1 MVGSAEESASVLNK
15 LIGGTTTMTEIM
27 CKAGTP
33 DSTILAV
40 QPGVI
45 AGLFGLVAN
54 ALALLPLSRK
64 FIITAPV
71 I

>member
-1 MVGSAEESASVLNK
+1 
-15 LIGGTTTMTEIM
+15 MTEIM

-54 ALALLPLSRK
+54 ALALLPLSRLLSASLPEYI
-64 FIITAPV
+64 FLVLDMDGGRIAIA
-71 I
+71 

>member
-1 MVGSAEESASVLNK
+1 
-15 LIGGTTTMTEIM
+15 MTEIM

>member
-1 MVGSAEESASVLNK
+1 
-15 LIGGTTTMTEIM
+15 M